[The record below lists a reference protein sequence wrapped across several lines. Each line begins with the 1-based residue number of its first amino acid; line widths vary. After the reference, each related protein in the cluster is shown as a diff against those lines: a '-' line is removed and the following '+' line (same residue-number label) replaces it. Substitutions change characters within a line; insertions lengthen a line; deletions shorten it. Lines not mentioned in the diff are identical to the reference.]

1 MKNNKGI
8 TLTSLI
14 IYIAVIFVVI
24 AALMRI
30 TTYFSSNMQDAADVS
45 FETEFNKLNLYLL
58 DEAKTVGNGIGGILE
73 DGTQITFTNGNTYSY
88 NAEDK
93 VVYLNGTI
101 KICENIENCVFEK
114 QVADN
119 GKDVLILT
127 IKINGIEK
135 NVEYV
140 LISKDDSL
148 YLLPKGYQEVEYIQS
163 TGTQYIDTGV
173 NGGEKMAFQIK
184 LNTLGSKFVAYE
196 QYFAGDKS
204 SIGVKMYESSGNVS
218 FQNGSTN
225 TNLYAL
231 SDNDNHI
238 VEFTNEGSAIVDN
251 KIVGQNISNKR
262 MGNTYVL
269 CIQFSW

>member
-30 TTYFSSNMQDAADVS
+30 TTYFSSNMQDAANVS

-58 DEAKTVGNGIGGILE
+58 DEAKTVGNGIDGISE

-119 GKDVLILT
+119 GKNLLNLT
-127 IKINGIEK
+127 IKINSIEK
-135 NVEYV
+135 TANYVIINNNEEQTVITEEDYIFNLEGNVE
-140 LISKDDSL
+140 
-148 YLLPKGYQEVEYIQS
+148 
-163 TGTQYIDTGV
+163 
-173 NGGEKMAFQIK
+173 
-184 LNTLGSKFVAYE
+184 
-196 QYFAGDKS
+196 
-204 SIGVKMYESSGNVS
+204 
-218 FQNGSTN
+218 
-225 TNLYAL
+225 
-231 SDNDNHI
+231 
-238 VEFTNEGSAIVDN
+238 
-251 KIVGQNISNKR
+251 
-262 MGNTYVL
+262 
-269 CIQFSW
+269 